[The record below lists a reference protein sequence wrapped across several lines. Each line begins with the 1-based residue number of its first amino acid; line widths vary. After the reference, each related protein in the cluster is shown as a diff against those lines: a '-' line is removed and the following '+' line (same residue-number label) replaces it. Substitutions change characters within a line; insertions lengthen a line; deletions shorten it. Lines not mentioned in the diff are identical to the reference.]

1 MTKSTENIKII
12 HNVKELRKQVAE
24 WRRKELKVSFVPTM
38 GALHA
43 GHMSLVNN
51 AQGFA
56 DRTIVSIFVNPLQ
69 FSDGEDLDSYPR
81 TEDEDIIKLN
91 EVGVQS
97 VFIPSVDEMYRPGA
111 LTRVFVD
118 DLSEGLCGSSRPELF
133 VGVATVVTKL
143 LLQCL
148 PDFAMFGEKDY
159 QQLQIIKKLVIDLDI
174 PVKIIPVETVRES
187 DGLAMSSRNAYLN
200 SQERALA
207 PCLYKELQKVAI
219 QCQQGNPIPDVI
231 SNALNRL
238 LDMGF
243 SKVDYFTLCDSE
255 ILTPL
260 YKLDRPSR
268 LLVAACLGETRL
280 IDNIEVSPKH

>member
-91 EVGVQS
+91 EV
-97 VFIPSVDEMYRPGA
+97 F
-111 LTRVFVD
+111 L
-118 DLSEGLCGSSRPELF
+118 
-133 VGVATVVTKL
+133 
-143 LLQCL
+143 
-148 PDFAMFGEKDY
+148 
-159 QQLQIIKKLVIDLDI
+159 
-174 PVKIIPVETVRES
+174 
-187 DGLAMSSRNAYLN
+187 
-200 SQERALA
+200 
-207 PCLYKELQKVAI
+207 
-219 QCQQGNPIPDVI
+219 
-231 SNALNRL
+231 
-238 LDMGF
+238 
-243 SKVDYFTLCDSE
+243 
-255 ILTPL
+255 IL
-260 YKLDRPSR
+260 
-268 LLVAACLGETRL
+268 
-280 IDNIEVSPKH
+280 IMH